1 MLPIPPPVVEILKAS
16 GGDPD
21 LAGPAAGWD
30 PRIALKHLYR
40 LCETASVTRVSWYA
54 LRHTALTLMAE
65 REPLH
70 VVQRYAGHKS
80 IETTQIYLHAQEH
93 HLRAAA
99 DRGL

>member
-1 MLPIPPPVVEILKAS
+1 VAALDGSLALHRLK
-16 GGDPD
+16 
-21 LAGPAAGWD
+21 
-30 PRIALKHLYR
+30 RLYR
-40 LCETASVTRVSWYA
+40 AKGLPLVSWYG

-70 VVQRYAGHKS
+70 VVQRYAGHQS